1 MNIYDHE
8 NTRTHAARC
17 SGAYYAALLDL
28 HHGVTELAYG
38 EGFEYPWLWR
48 FQILLYKHYQNT
60 CIYYYALRRAVSL
73 GICRAYD
80 DARVLL
86 GDA

>member
-28 HHGVTELAYG
+28 HHGVIELAYG
-38 EGFEYPWLWR
+38 EGFEYPCRSR
-48 FQILLYKHYQNT
+48 FHIVLYKRYQIHAFT
-60 CIYYYALRRAVSL
+60 TILFPE
-73 GICRAYD
+73 
-80 DARVLL
+80 
-86 GDA
+86 